1 MEIIIHRINTIK
13 ELKNIPTHFGV
24 EIDIRA
30 QGSNIILNHDPFENG
45 ELFNDWLDSY
55 KHGTLVLNI
64 KEAGIET
71 KVLSMVRERNLNS
84 YFLLDVE
91 FPFLYQASKNGEK
104 KLAIRYSEEEP
115 IQVVEAF
122 KDKVDWVWIDTFTKL
137 PLDPESVVKLKG
149 FKTCLVC
156 PERWNRSFDI
166 SNYINKMKN
175 LEFKLDAVMTALPY
189 SKYWE

>member
-30 QGSNIILNHDPFENG
+30 QGSNLILNHEPFENG
-45 ELFNDWLDSY
+45 EFFTDWLDNY

-71 KVLSMVRERNLNS
+71 KVLSMVRERSLNS

-104 KLAIRYSEEEP
+104 
-115 IQVVEAF
+115 
-122 KDKVDWVWIDTFTKL
+122 
-137 PLDPESVVKLKG
+137 
-149 FKTCLVC
+149 
-156 PERWNRSFDI
+156 N
-166 SNYINKMKN
+166 
-175 LEFKLDAVMTALPY
+175 
-189 SKYWE
+189 